1 MRILN
6 LTQHAATE
14 DQILA
19 GVIEPANKQEVV
31 DLLTFDEIPSGEEM
45 ANRAARLAAIA
56 QAAGVEAAMIGGAP
70 YFMGALES
78 ALLEAGVEP
87 VYAFSRRVSEE
98 MIQPDGSVR
107 KVGVFRHVGFVR
119 PYSLADEKVTV
130 IKMSPA
136 QLADYMVGNG
146 MDVYSVSALLKRR
159 Q

>member
-1 MRILN
+1 
-6 LTQHAATE
+6 
-14 DQILA
+14 
-19 GVIEPANKQEVV
+19 
-31 DLLTFDEIPSGEEM
+31 
-45 ANRAARLAAIA
+45 
-56 QAAGVEAAMIGGAP
+56 MIGGAP

>member
-14 DQILA
+14 DQVLA
-19 GVIEPANKQEVV
+19 GVIEPADKKQVM

-45 ANRAARLAAIA
+45 AQRASKLAAIA

-87 VYAFSRRVSEE
+87 VYAFSRRVSED

-107 KVGVFRHVGFVR
+107 KVAVFRHVGFVR

-130 IKMSPA
+130 IPMSPA
-136 QLADYMVGNG
+136 ELADYMVGNG
-146 MDVYSVSALLKRR
+146 MDIYSASALLKQRK
-159 Q
+159 

>member
-1 MRILN
+1 MLILN

-19 GVIEPANKQEVV
+19 GVIEPANKQQVV
-31 DLLTFDEIPSGEEM
+31 DLLTFNEIPTAEEM
-45 ANRAARLAAIA
+45 ADRAAKLAAIA

-87 VYAFSRRVSEE
+87 VYAFSRRISED
-98 MIQPDGSVR
+98 MIQLDGTVK
-107 KVGVFRHVGFVR
+107 KVAVFRHIGFVR
-119 PYSLADEKVTV
+119 PYSLADKQVTT
-130 IKMSPA
+130 IPMSPA

-159 Q
+159 